1 VRGLHYC
8 VPAMRRSVLALGAVT
23 LIGGATTIAFFS
35 GGFFDR
41 PRLIAGIVA
50 WALVVVAAAFAPRP
64 LPTSPAGRVALVGL
78 VGLTAWTALSLI
90 WAPLGGRAQDDLQ
103 RLLLYLAFFIAALAL
118 LRGPLVRRWLEP
130 AVVLGALTVI
140 GYGLAERLL
149 PGLIEFDRSRT
160 ATGRLEQPLTYWNA
174 EGGVAAVGL
183 LLALRIAGDPARPAA
198 VRGAAAAAGVPLGLG
213 VYLTFSRGALAAVA
227 AGLVVLIALAPRLR
241 PQLRGAIAILGAA
254 ALAGLVASL
263 LATVESLRR
272 GEVGDPGEG
281 LVMLAALV
289 LLAFAAATV
298 VVRRPRREL
307 RLPQLPVSRPTAVLT
322 FSVVTLLVAA
332 IAAAVLEGEPQ
343 GASPERTVGAARLG
357 SVDSNRYRYWDVA
370 LESWADRPLI
380 GIGSGGFLVEW
391 RKVRD
396 RVDESA
402 DAHSLYVETVAELG
416 LVGLALLLLF
426 LSGMGAGAVRLYRQD
441 PAAATGPAAVL
452 VAWAIHAGLDWT
464 WEMPAVTLQTLLL
477 GAAAVAWSER
487 PRAETEA
494 PSVERPEIGREDGR
508 PPARRPVKT

>member
-1 VRGLHYC
+1 
-8 VPAMRRSVLALGAVT
+8 MRKWVLAIGAAALVGGPTT
-23 LIGGATTIAFFS
+23 LAFLS

-50 WALVVVAAAFAPRP
+50 WALVAVAAVLAPRP
-64 LPTSPAGRVALVGL
+64 IPTSPAGRVALAGL
-78 VGLTAWTALSLI
+78 FMLTAWTALSII

-103 RLLLYLAFFIAALAL
+103 RLLLYLGFFTASLAL
-118 LRGPLVRRWLEP
+118 LRGAVVQRWLEP
-130 AVVLGALTVI
+130 AVVLGAVTVV

-149 PGLIEFDRSRT
+149 PGLIELDRSRT

-174 EGGVAAVGL
+174 EGAVAAVGL
-183 LLALRIAGDPARPAA
+183 LLAVRIAGDPARHAA

-254 ALAGLVASL
+254 ALAGVVASRL
-263 LATVESLRR
+263 STVESLRR
-272 GEVGDPGEG
+272 GEQGDLGEG
-281 LVMLAALV
+281 LMMLAALV
-289 LLAFAAATV
+289 LLALAAAAMV
-298 VVRRPRREL
+298 MRRPKREL
-307 RLPQLPVSRPTAVLT
+307 RLPSLPMSRPTAVLT
-322 FSVVTLLVAA
+322 LSVGALLVVA
-332 IAAAVLEGEPQ
+332 IAAAVLEGKPE

-380 GIGSGGFLVEW
+380 GLGSGGFLVEW

-402 DAHSLYVETVAELG
+402 DAHSLYVETAAELG

-426 LSGMGAGAVRLYRQD
+426 LGGIGAGAVRLYRND

-464 WEMPAVTLQTLLL
+464 WEMPAVTLQALLL
-477 GAAAVAWSER
+477 GGAAVAWSER
-487 PRAETEA
+487 PHAEMEA
-494 PSVERPEIGREDGR
+494 PAVERPELGHEDGR
-508 PPARRPVKT
+508 TRVRRPVKA